1 MWLTANRNCSPW
13 TTFCNHNLILFPNIR
28 FRICRLKS
36 KIITQRSFLC
46 RFPKIHNLHLNLDNF
61 DQSVKVQKFHT
72 VWILQNQ
79 SNFSVKYKNETV
91 QVGPD
96 DARASNVLPVAIR
109 FRLNKTNQS
118 RIIEFCISFIFS
130 SNTINFGIHMGDND
144 VGDFMTVTDLRC
156 WWQNHYVGDFF
167 RYVGDFQISMY

>member
-72 VWILQNQ
+72 VWIQQNQ
-79 SNFSVKYKNETV
+79 SNFCVKYKNETG

-96 DARASNVLPVAIR
+96 VARASNVLPAAIR
-109 FRLNKTNQS
+109 FRLKESNQPQ
-118 RIIEFCISFIFS
+118 ILGFYFIFIFQQQA
-130 SNTINFGIHMGDND
+130 INCGILKFLVYNLNNNLLTQSELSIESPLLIVLLDY
-144 VGDFMTVTDLRC
+144 C
-156 WWQNHYVGDFF
+156 
-167 RYVGDFQISMY
+167 

>member
-1 MWLTANRNCSPW
+1 M
-13 TTFCNHNLILFPNIR
+13 
-28 FRICRLKS
+28 
-36 KIITQRSFLC
+36 
-46 RFPKIHNLHLNLDNF
+46 DNF

-72 VWILQNQ
+72 VCILQNQ
-79 SNFSVKYKNETV
+79 SKFCVTYKNEAV

-118 RIIEFCISFIFS
+118 RIIEVCISFIFS
-130 SNTINFGIHMGDND
+130 SNNINCGILMGDSD
-144 VGDFMTVTDLRC
+144 VGDLMTVTDLRC

-167 RYVGDFQISMY
+167 RYVGDFQSIEAVTNILNRSPTSQACHQHIWSSTCSYYIIKLYNYYIIK